1 MEVSFELKLFI
12 NGKEKD
18 KQTFE
23 ASGSDG
29 DMIREALI
37 AALKKCEV
45 KFQETLTNKIA
56 KAEKE

>member
-12 NGKEKD
+12 DKKEKD
-18 KQTFE
+18 KQIFE

-37 AALKKCEV
+37 SALKKCEA
-45 KFQETLTNKIA
+45 KFQQTLTEKIA
-56 KAEKE
+56 KAERK